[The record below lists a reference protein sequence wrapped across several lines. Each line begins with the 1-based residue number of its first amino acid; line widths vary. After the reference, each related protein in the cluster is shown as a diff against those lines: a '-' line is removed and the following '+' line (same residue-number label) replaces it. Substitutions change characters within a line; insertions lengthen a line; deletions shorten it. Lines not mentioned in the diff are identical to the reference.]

1 MRAYWQLVRPHQWIK
16 NTACLAGVVFGGRLG
31 EPLALRQAALTFV
44 AFSLA
49 AAAVYV
55 FNDIQDLPRDRLH
68 PRKCRRPL
76 ASGTVTV
83 AQARW
88 LTLVLLAGA
97 IALVWGLGPA
107 AAGCAVCYLLL
118 NLAYSLHLKHVVL
131 VDVHCIA
138 LGFVLRLLAGI
149 YAVGDRPT
157 GWIVL
162 CTFFLALF
170 LGLAKRRGELAQN
183 PTTVAQRP
191 VLTRYTLPFLD
202 SALDNTAV
210 MAVVSYALFSAS
222 PTKNPSLVLTV
233 PIVYYAIAHYKFLVT
248 VEAGGEDPDRIW
260 WQDPR
265 IRYSVLLWLISY
277 TAIDYGNLQLF
288 R

>member
-1 MRAYWQLVRPHQWIK
+1 MSPHSQLLRPHQWVK

-31 EPLALRQAALTFV
+31 EPLALQQAALTFAV
-44 AFSLA
+44 FSLA
-49 AAAVYV
+49 ASAVYV

-76 ASGTVTV
+76 PSGTVTV
-83 AQARW
+83 PQAW
-88 LTLVLLAGA
+88 GMALGLALLAMGL
-97 IALVWGLGPA
+97 ALGLG
-107 AAGCAVCYLLL
+107 AAGTLCAGAYLLL
-118 NLAYSLHLKHVVL
+118 NLAYSLRLKHVVL

-170 LGLAKRRGELAQN
+170 LGLAKRRGELAQED
-183 PTTVAQRP
+183 PTSGQRP
-191 VLTRYTLPFLD
+191 VLARYTLPFLD

-210 MAVVSYALFSAS
+210 MAVVSYALFSAN
-222 PTKNPSLVLTV
+222 PAKNPSLVMTV

-260 WQDPR
+260 WRDPR
-265 IRYSVLLWLISY
+265 IRYSVLLWLVTY
-277 TAIDYGNLQLF
+277 MAIDYGNFNLF

>member
-1 MRAYWQLVRPHQWIK
+1 MSPYWQLLRPHQWIK

-31 EPLALRQAALTFV
+31 EPLALQRAALAFLT
-44 AFSLA
+44 FSLA
-49 AAAVYV
+49 ASAVYV
-55 FNDIQDLPRDRLH
+55 FNDIQDWPRDRLH

-76 ASGTVTV
+76 PSGTVTV
-83 AQARW
+83 AQAW
-88 LTLVLLAGA
+88 AMAVGLAGLA
-97 IALVWGLGPA
+97 VGLALGLGQGGFLC
-107 AAGCAVCYLLL
+107 AGAYLLL
-118 NLAYSLHLKHVVL
+118 NLAYSLRLKHMVL

-149 YAVGDRPT
+149 YALGDRPT

-170 LGLAKRRGELAQN
+170 LGLAKRRGELAQH
-183 PTTVAQRP
+183 PETAGQRP
-191 VLTRYTLPFLD
+191 VLARYTLPFLD

-210 MAVVSYALFSAS
+210 MAVVSYALFSAH
-222 PTKNPSLVLTV
+222 PAKNPSLVLTV

-265 IRYSVLLWLISY
+265 IRYSVLLWLLAY
-277 TAIDYGNLQLF
+277 LAIDYGNLQLF